1 MNELCSRIDVY
12 LKSMPPVTGRTFHE
26 LQPETLLSECRT
38 QIEIM
43 FSLLTSAQAAL
54 LKIAEIEHEDIDA
67 PKTEREAKLWACLAM
82 CVEIAETE
90 VRIKR

>member
-1 MNELCSRIDVY
+1 MNELCSRIDAY

-26 LQPETLLSECRT
+26 MQPETLLSECRT

-43 FSLLTSAQAAL
+43 FPLLTSAQAAL
-54 LKIAEIEHEDIDA
+54 LKIAEIEHENIDA

-82 CVEIAETE
+82 CVEIAEKE
-90 VRIKR
+90 VGIKR